1 MEPVRIVTGRAVP
14 LDRADVDTD
23 QIIPSAWLKRIE
35 RTGYAEGLFAA
46 WRKDPTFVL
55 NDARYRSA
63 TILVAGDNFGCGSSR
78 EHAVWALREY
88 GFRAVIAPRFADI
101 FRANCLRD
109 GLVPVTLDGA
119 LVTRLLR
126 AVEADPS
133 LELTVDVARRR
144 VRAPGTGV
152 EATFELEDFSQRRLL
167 AGLDDIALALRHER
181 AISDYE
187 ARRQGWLP
195 TVVRAGP

>member
-23 QIIPSAWLKRIE
+23 QIIPSSWLKRIE

-46 WRKDPTFVL
+46 WRKDPAFVL
-55 NDARYRSA
+55 NDARFRGAS
-63 TILVAGDNFGCGSSR
+63 ILLAGDNFGCGSSR

-88 GFRAVIAPRFADI
+88 GFRAVLAPRFADI
-101 FRANCLRD
+101 FRANCLKD
-109 GLVPVTLDGA
+109 ALVPVTLDGA
-119 LVTRLLR
+119 LVSRLMR

-133 LELTVDVARRR
+133 LLLTVDVARRR
-144 VRAPGTGV
+144 LRAPGAGV
-152 EATFELEDFSQRRLL
+152 DTTFALDDFSRRRLL
-167 AGLDDIALALRHER
+167 AGLDEIALTLRHAR

-187 ARRQGWLP
+187 TRRQAWLP
-195 TVVRAGP
+195 TVVRPRP